1 MVHCSFYVPLCATDP
16 VVASDGHS
24 YELSAISS
32 VLRDGNGL
40 SPFTRDPLQATLF
53 PNYALK
59 SLIQLHEADMLRV
72 AATAVANAQGKR
84 QRQIEKELGELTT
97 QLAALASAANL

>member
-1 MVHCSFYVPLCATDP
+1 MCATDP

-24 YELSAISS
+24 YERSAILS

-40 SPFTRDPLQATLF
+40 SPLTRDPLQATVF
-53 PNYALK
+53 ANFALK
-59 SLIQLHEADMLRV
+59 WRIQIHEADMLRV
-72 AATAVANAQGKR
+72 ASKAVANATRAQNER
-84 QRQIEKELGELTT
+84 QRQMEKELGELRELAT